1 MKSLYK
7 ITEEAVII
15 ASQLE
20 NGEATPEL
28 ENALV
33 ILQSELQEKAINYA
47 YVVKSFEDDVL
58 AINEEIKRL
67 TAIKTAKVNAMDRM
81 KESVKNA
88 MLINRVEKV
97 SSPTLNLSLRRS
109 ESIEVDSLDQ
119 LPEYFKTVKT
129 SVSADKIRIKKAI
142 QDGQNVEG
150 ARIIENFNLQIK

>member
-20 NGEATPEL
+20 NGEVTPEL

-47 YVVKSFEDDVL
+47 YVVKSFEDDVT

-67 TAIKTAKVNAMDRM
+67 MAIKTAKVNAMDRM
-81 KESVKNA
+81 KEAVTNA
-88 MLINRVEKV
+88 MLINRIEKV

-109 ESIEVDSLDQ
+109 ESVEVDSLEQ

-129 SVSADKIRIKKAI
+129 TVTADKTRIKKAI
-142 QDGQNVEG
+142 KDGQPMEG
-150 ARIIENFNLQIK
+150 ARIVENFNLQIK

>member
-1 MKSLYK
+1 MRSLYK

-20 NGEATPEL
+20 EGETTPEL

-47 YVVKSFEDDVL
+47 YVVKSFEDDVT

-67 TAIKTAKVNAMDRM
+67 TAIKTAKVNAMERM
-81 KESVKNA
+81 KQAVTNA
-88 MLINRVEKV
+88 MLINRIEKV

-129 SVSADKIRIKKAI
+129 TVTADKTRIKKAI
-142 QDGQNVEG
+142 KDGQAMEG
-150 ARIIENFNLQIK
+150 ARIVENFNLQIK

>member
-20 NGEATPEL
+20 EGEVTPEL

-47 YVVKSFEDDVL
+47 YVVKSFEDDVT

-67 TAIKTAKVNAMDRM
+67 TAIKQPR
-81 KESVKNA
+81 
-88 MLINRVEKV
+88 
-97 SSPTLNLSLRRS
+97 
-109 ESIEVDSLDQ
+109 
-119 LPEYFKTVKT
+119 
-129 SVSADKIRIKKAI
+129 
-142 QDGQNVEG
+142 
-150 ARIIENFNLQIK
+150 